1 MWRTYSGSAAGERV
15 SPASATLSPPDTAGK
30 THRAS
35 QKQCPS
41 GRGTADRCQPIPL
54 LLTIDRKVEYAP
66 IESAIGDRE
75 MSMERD
81 DSGRESEEC
90 YGQTASS
97 SRG

>member
-1 MWRTYSGSAAGERV
+1 
-15 SPASATLSPPDTAGK
+15 
-30 THRAS
+30 
-35 QKQCPS
+35 
-41 GRGTADRCQPIPL
+41 